1 MGLPHLR
8 GGPFCFIVL
17 GRWPGPFGQA
27 EHKPEPSFARPD
39 SRGGCPHAVIANDQ
53 RLATVMKAFRN
64 LRLIGIALGFLTLI
78 GMAGFH
84 FIEGWPWFDGFYM
97 VITTFT
103 TIGYQEVHPL
113 SRAGRVF
120 NVALILAG
128 VSLVLL
134 SIGFLTQALLEFELR
149 SFFGRRRMERD
160 IGRLS
165 DHYIICGAGRVGRSA
180 ARELARRPVPFLVIE
195 QNETKAAHHS
205 GEWLT
210 LIGDATQEATLRE
223 AHIERARG
231 LVAATTTDATNLYI
245 VLTARGLNPG
255 LKIIAR
261 ASEEDAEK
269 HLLTAGADSVVS
281 PYLFAGQRIAQS
293 FLRPHVVSFLDTAT
307 THLGMDL
314 EIGEICVGRD
324 SSFAGKTIETSRIR
338 QDRGVIILAI
348 KREQG
353 MRFNPS
359 PEDRI
364 EPGDYLIAMGE
375 PSQLRQLEQMASS
388 QV

>member
-1 MGLPHLR
+1 M
-8 GGPFCFIVL
+8 
-17 GRWPGPFGQA
+17 
-27 EHKPEPSFARPD
+27 
-39 SRGGCPHAVIANDQ
+39 N
-53 RLATVMKAFRN
+53 AFRH
-64 LRLIGIALGFLTLI
+64 LRLIGLALVGVMLI
-78 GMAGFH
+78 GTAGYH

-97 VITTFT
+97 VITTLT
-103 TIGYQEVHPL
+103 TIGYQETHPL
-113 SRAGRVF
+113 SHAGRVF
-120 NVALILAG
+120 NVFIIFTGVALVFLA
-128 VSLVLL
+128 
-134 SIGFLTQALLEFELR
+134 IGTLTQALLEFELR
-149 SFFGRRRMERD
+149 NFFGRRRMERD

-165 DHYIICGAGRVGRSA
+165 GHYIICGAGRVGRSA
-180 ARELARRPVPFLVIE
+180 ARELARRPVPFVMIE
-195 QNETKAAHHS
+195 QNETKATRYG

-210 LIGDATQEATLRE
+210 MIGDATQEQTLRD

-245 VLTARGLNPG
+245 VLTARGLNPK
-255 LKIIAR
+255 LRIIAR
-261 ASEEDAEK
+261 ASEDDAEK

-281 PYLFAGQRIAQS
+281 PYHFAGQRIAQS

-307 THLGMDL
+307 THLGIDL

-359 PEDRI
+359 PEDLI

-375 PSQLRQLEQMASS
+375 PSQLRQLEQMAAARA
-388 QV
+388 